1 MATFNIFVLPGDGVG
16 PEVTGASQRVL
27 DTVASRWEHDIV
39 YSSDLVGGSAIDEYG
54 EPLRAETLEKAKTSD
69 AVLFGSVGG
78 PKWDNAPVRPEAA
91 ILGLRK
97 GMGLFGNIRPVKVF
111 PGMESSS
118 PVKDERVRGTDMIIL
133 RELTGGLYFSK
144 PKRRWTTSRGRRG
157 VDTLL
162 YTEQE
167 IARIVRMGFELAR
180 GRRKK
185 LTSVDKANV
194 METGRLWHAI
204 ADEVSKEYPDVEL
217 SHALADSC
225 AMQIIT
231 NPRQFDVL
239 VMENM
244 FGDILSD
251 EAAVL
256 TASLGMLPSA
266 SLAALPQT
274 GGGRRRKVR
283 GLYEPIHGTA
293 PDIAGQGKANPIGS
307 ILSMSFMLRYSLG
320 LAKEADAVDAA
331 VEGVLA
337 DGLRTADIAAPG
349 QKVASTDEMT
359 DAVIERV
366 GKG

>member
-1 MATFNIFVLPGDGVG
+1 MGTFNIFVLPGDGVG
-16 PEVTGASQRVL
+16 PEVTSASKEVL
-27 DTVASRWEHDIV
+27 DTVASRWEHTIA
-39 YSSDLVGGSAIDEYG
+39 YSEDLVGGSAIDQYG
-54 EPLRAETLEKAKTSD
+54 EPLRPETLDKAKESD
-69 AVLFGSVGG
+69 AILFGSVGG
-78 PKWDNAPVRPEAA
+78 PKWDNAPIRPEAA

-97 GMGLFGNIRPVKVF
+97 GLGLFANIRPVKVF

-118 PVKDERVRGTDMIIL
+118 PIKNERVKGTDLIIL

-144 PKRRWTTSRGRRG
+144 PKRRWSTKRGRRG

-167 IARIVRMGFELAR
+167 IVRILRVGFELAR

-204 ADEVSKEYPDVEL
+204 ADEIAKEYPDVHLE
-217 SHALADSC
+217 HALADSC
-225 AMQIIT
+225 AMSIVT
-231 NPRQFDVL
+231 NPTQFDVL

-266 SLAALPQT
+266 SLAALPQAS
-274 GGGRRRKVR
+274 GSRKRKVR

-293 PDIAGQGKANPIGS
+293 PDIAGLGKANPIGS

-320 LAKEADAVDAA
+320 LVKEADAVDKA
-331 VEGVLA
+331 VEEALS
-337 DGLRTADIAAPG
+337 DGLRTADLATPG
-349 QKVASTDEMT
+349 EKALSTSEMT
-359 DAVIERV
+359 AAIIDRLSKA
-366 GKG
+366 